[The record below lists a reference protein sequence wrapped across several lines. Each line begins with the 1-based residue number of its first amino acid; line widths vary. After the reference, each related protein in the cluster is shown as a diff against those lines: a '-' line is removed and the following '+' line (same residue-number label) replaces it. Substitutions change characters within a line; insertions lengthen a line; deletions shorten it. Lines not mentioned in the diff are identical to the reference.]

1 MTAFE
6 RVYGAEAEMAKSDYK
21 KELDE
26 LAASARR
33 ARGVESA
40 IVKSYEEG
48 EDAEIHVDIDSESTV
63 HMHRYGD
70 GTWWWQRGYGYEM
83 EDEDE
88 TGKPFKDALKDALM
102 VENPR
107 KKKKKSP
114 LKRRVKKAEKKVVRG
129 AKKAGGKV
137 KKFAKTKTG
146 YTAGAAGIGALA
158 LGPLGAIAGAIGGS
172 ALYDNPGLDLF
183 SGYEAKVETYSDGEL
198 KEQFEEHSETL
209 SASKHPVRDFGT
221 EGYPMYVRILAILR
235 AEMSRRGLLVMN
247 PHKKKA
253 SKRKPAA
260 KNKPVRRRRKNPSA
274 VDHER
279 VGMDALKQSEKYHR
293 RYMEHNRL
301 NDLLDTYK
309 WLLIGHEELKYS
321 GKAEPRIQARDGLK
335 AVRRLLL
342 ERM

>member
-1 MTAFE
+1 
-6 RVYGAEAEMAKSDYK
+6 MAKSDYRE
-21 KELDE
+21 ELDE

-40 IVKSYEEG
+40 IVKSYEDG

-83 EDEDE
+83 EDEDI
-88 TGKPFKDALKDALM
+88 TGKPFKEALKDALM

-114 LKRRVKKAEKKVVRG
+114 LKKRVKKVEGKVVRG
-129 AKKAGGKV
+129 AKKAARKT

-146 YTAGAAGIGALA
+146 YTAGGAGIGALA

-172 ALYDNPGLDLF
+172 ALHDNPGHSDLF
-183 SGYEAKVETYSDGEL
+183 AGYEVKVETYSDGKL
-198 KEQFEEHSETL
+198 KKQFEEHSETL
-209 SASKHPVRDFGT
+209 SASKDPVRDFGT

-235 AEMSRRGLLVMN
+235 AEMNRRGLLVMN
-247 PHKKKA
+247 PAKKKTT
-253 SKRKPAA
+253 KRKPAA
-260 KNKPVRRRRKNPSA
+260 KKKATRRRRNPSA

-309 WLLIGHEELKYS
+309 WLLIAHEELKYS
-321 GKAEPRIQARDGLK
+321 GKSEPRIQARDGLK